1 MRRLVLTCAAQWVL
15 WVTGMVALCAGLEIV
30 P

>member
-1 MRRLVLTCAAQWVL
+1 MIRLVLMCAAQWIL
-15 WVTGMVALCAGLEIV
+15 WVAGMVVLCAGLEIV